1 MSARSVQSES
11 GADALGDQVAWD
23 ALGRVILLALSFLP
37 SKKFPSAHI
46 YSRLKSILG
55 MYGIQADGL

>member
-1 MSARSVQSES
+1 MFARSVQSES

-23 ALGRVILLALSFLP
+23 ALGRVILLALSLP
-37 SKKFPSAHI
+37 SKTFLSAHI

-55 MYGIQADGL
+55 MYGIQADDL